1 MLQSRLRF
9 CKLVPHASAN
19 SELISQTT
27 NVIGNCQDP
36 PNEGY
41 SHHTSTATDH
51 SLSRVAVTKSSKPT
65 VSPQPCTFERIL
77 NPEFSLLLNQL
88 FSRK

>member
-9 CKLVPHASAN
+9 RQLVPHASAN
-19 SELISQTT
+19 SELTSQTT

-36 PNEGY
+36 PNGGY

-51 SLSRVAVTKSSKPT
+51 SLFRVSRPLRKVASQQFHRSHT
-65 VSPQPCTFERIL
+65 RL
-77 NPEFSLLLNQL
+77 NAF
-88 FSRK
+88 